1 MKIIHAKKLVSRII
15 SVPPSHREAAS
26 ATEERRD
33 STMAIMAHSASIV
46 PKSVGAA
53 LQPLPQLACIVWRG
67 VGRTTLC
74 TMAIMAH
81 SASIVPKS
89 AAPTLIQLT
98 CIVWRGVGRTECSP
112 ALVWWDMNSII
123 SHANLR
129 VHTSRSRSF
138 FFSSSVF
145 EKF

>member
-33 STMAIMAHSASIV
+33 SAMAIMAHSASIV

-67 VGRTTLC
+67 VGRT
-74 TMAIMAH
+74 
-81 SASIVPKS
+81 
-89 AAPTLIQLT
+89 
-98 CIVWRGVGRTECSP
+98 ECSP
-112 ALVWWDMNSII
+112 ALIWWDMKSIQPREP
-123 SHANLR
+123 SAGPRLEPS
-129 VHTSRSRSF
+129 VVDVF
-138 FFSSSVF
+138 FFRSVF
-145 EKF
+145 EKL